1 MTQHR
6 RIHLPG
12 LVDLT
17 FVADAASI
25 VEANASA
32 ALDRDFAAKGPLLN
46 RLLTGRIR
54 RTLVVAGQP
63 FPAVAPKDFPGRA
76 ARQIALEENLKS
88 QCQAFEADIISQ
100 IATEVINPGRDTELA
115 RLAQHLTGRSFIPTF
130 VATAETWAAAE
141 TLEMAV
147 QSNNPLR
154 QLASNLSG
162 KTTKARNLLAGK
174 MDQDP
179 VAVHAIGIAIHNFVL
194 SLKRMRMILSQH
206 TDVDRIV
213 TLSLA
218 APPRVLR
225 QATGSGKGLVVM
237 ELEKCRA
244 KTLRRDMAFMQGTWS
259 SCPAHAWVPAAL
271 AAVAREALR
280 QRSEKGEQP

>member
-17 FVADAASI
+17 FVNDATSI
-25 VEANASA
+25 IELNASP

-46 RLLTGRIR
+46 RILASRIR
-54 RTLVVAGQP
+54 RTLVVGAQP
-63 FPAVAPKDFPGRA
+63 FPAVAPKNFPGRA
-76 ARQIALEENLKS
+76 ARQVALEAKLKS
-88 QCQAFEADIISQ
+88 QCQAFDADIISA
-100 IATEVINPGRDTELA
+100 IATEVINPGRDLELA

-141 TLEMAV
+141 TLDMAV

-154 QLASNLSG
+154 QLVWKLSG
-162 KTTKARNLLAGK
+162 KTTKARSLLAENMK
-174 MDQDP
+174 QDP
-179 VAVHAIGIAIHNFVL
+179 VAVHAIGIAIHNLVL
-194 SLKRMRMILSQH
+194 SLKRMRVILKQQ

-225 QATGSGKGLVVM
+225 QATGPSNGLFVM

-244 KTLRRDMAFMQGTWS
+244 KTLRRDIAFMQDTWS

-271 AAVAREALR
+271 TAVAREALR
-280 QRSEKGEQP
+280 RQT